1 MKLLIENWRK
11 YLTEEVFYH
20 GSGSDF
26 DFEDY
31 GNMKKSNV
39 GVIYTFLASD
49 KDKAELWARMDS
61 RGLSGGYIYELTT
74 KPDAAIIDLAD
85 FSNYGE
91 KAQKIKDYIL
101 KSSEMPEDMW
111 EGFILGTTDFLMFDF
126 MDYNDDFVLF
136 LSQLGVDVMKFID
149 GLEEI
154 NIDRIKVAA
163 IVNPEAI
170 ESYGAEEVP
179 R

>member
-1 MKLLIENWRK
+1 
-11 YLTEEVFYH
+11 
-20 GSGSDF
+20 
-26 DFEDY
+26 
-31 GNMKKSNV
+31 
-39 GVIYTFLASD
+39 
-49 KDKAELWARMDS
+49 
-61 RGLSGGYIYELTT
+61 
-74 KPDAAIIDLAD
+74 
-85 FSNYGE
+85 
-91 KAQKIKDYIL
+91 
-101 KSSEMPEDMW
+101 MPEDMW

>member
-1 MKLLIENWRK
+1 MELIIENWRK

-74 KPDAAIIDLAD
+74 KPDAAIIDLTD

-91 KAQKIKDYIL
+91 KPKK
-101 KSSEMPEDMW
+101 
-111 EGFILGTTDFLMFDF
+111 
-126 MDYNDDFVLF
+126 
-136 LSQLGVDVMKFID
+136 
-149 GLEEI
+149 
-154 NIDRIKVAA
+154 
-163 IVNPEAI
+163 
-170 ESYGAEEVP
+170 
-179 R
+179 

>member
-1 MKLLIENWRK
+1 
-11 YLTEEVFYH
+11 
-20 GSGSDF
+20 
-26 DFEDY
+26 
-31 GNMKKSNV
+31 
-39 GVIYTFLASD
+39 
-49 KDKAELWARMDS
+49 
-61 RGLSGGYIYELTT
+61 
-74 KPDAAIIDLAD
+74 
-85 FSNYGE
+85 
-91 KAQKIKDYIL
+91 
-101 KSSEMPEDMW
+101 
-111 EGFILGTTDFLMFDF
+111 